1 MSNALKAMCLKD
13 YVCLFRWILLFSLL
27 LWLFSFILNVFL
39 EVLDILAVLG
49 LLSSSLSYFVLSYSE
64 FFGRY

>member
-13 YVCLFRWILLFSLL
+13 YVSLFRWILVFSLL
-27 LWLFSFILNVFL
+27 LWFFNFILNVFL

>member
-1 MSNALKAMCLKD
+1 MCLKD
-13 YVCLFRWILLFSLL
+13 YVSLFRWILLLSLL
-27 LWLFSFILNVFL
+27 LWFFNFILNVFL

-49 LLSSSLSYFVLSYSE
+49 LLSSSLFYFVLSYSE

>member
-27 LWLFSFILNVFL
+27 LWFFSFILNVFL

-49 LLSSSLSYFVLSYSE
+49 LLSSSLFYFVLSYNE